1 MNFNNIGLLLS
12 NIGNLPSKVN
22 KNNDHSTL
30 GFDKILES
38 IKNKFENF
46 ENNING
52 IDGKNLPEAIKIDF
66 ISKLEGIEQALQDLV
81 ANEEKISLSK
91 EESLINV
98 TDLINKEMPIAK
110 NNLLKDINPVT
121 NIISDLKGVIE
132 NIKEDLRAGGGQ
144 TASLKGNGILQD
156 IYIKLEDMKNRIIDN
171 SKITNDEDNQ
181 QPLRQ
186 KSIIENVKAA
196 VENTMEKLAG
206 AINHEVAEGKENSV
220 RLQHGTSNLLSII
233 EQFNKQLKQ
242 NISSVQRNVTGRL
255 ADRGIERLAV
265 KSALINSLFD
275 GDVKKVLL
283 SHLNNEINGNS
294 HSTGPIEGSDFNF
307 IDPNKVD
314 LAFKETFLENKKDKE
329 NTNNV
334 KDKTG
339 NVDKNS
345 INKTEAFGL
354 IKEVNTKNK
363 DHQINKEL
371 NISDKSQNI
380 EVANKDSK
388 ALNYRIDYMTIDAAK
403 SDKSLI
409 NNINENLQNN
419 QTVKDVANKLID
431 YIKFIKQEN
440 IAKAELRLN
449 IENIGKLKIL
459 FTDVG
464 DKINARIYTENDN
477 VKHFVSMAF
486 DNIKEN
492 LVQKGINL
500 SQYDFYHLNKDNQ
513 ENHSEQ
519 NNQKSKSNYTRKEIE
534 KIEEKQPLIN
544 ALYA

>member
-186 KSIIENVKAA
+186 RSIIENVKAA

-345 INKTEAFGL
+345 INKTEEFGL

>member
-345 INKTEAFGL
+345 INKTEEFGL